1 MKNNHT
7 AIHRAA
13 KSLPTC
19 PLPANFHTRMAARLQ
34 KERRREQRIELFT
47 NIACCA
53 VALVLLI
60 VAIVWAAERLEISWK
75 FPMLKKF
82 EWQRLKQFGCIPLA
96 ISALLILNSYIEA
109 RLQLRRL
116 KKELSKQRA
125 E

>member
-13 KSLPTC
+13 KSQPTR
-19 PLPANFHTRMAARLQ
+19 PLPADFHTRMAARLQ
-34 KERRREQRIELFT
+34 KERRRERNIERIT

-60 VAIVWAAERLEISWK
+60 VAIVWAAERLEISWEL
-75 FPMLKKF
+75 PTLKKF

>member
-13 KSLPTC
+13 QSLPSR
-19 PLPANFHTRMAARLQ
+19 PLPTDFHTRMAARLQ
-34 KERRREQRIELFT
+34 KERRRERNIERIT

-53 VALVLLI
+53 VALALLV
-60 VAIVWAAERLEISWK
+60 VAIVWAAERLVISWEL
-75 FPMLKKF
+75 PTLKKF
-82 EWQRLKQFGCIPLA
+82 ELQHLKQFGYIPLA

-116 KKELSKQRA
+116 KKELSKQQT